1 MNKND
6 EKTSVK
12 IDCFAFRPERLNPCS
27 ALDSLYCEHG
37 ECPFYKTRKQFET
50 EIEKYGWFQE

>member
-27 ALDSLYCEHG
+27 ALDTLYCEHG

-50 EIEKYGWFQE
+50 EIEKHGWFQE